1 MSGIPGRR
9 EPSAERQSFVRSP
22 AAVMLVSAAGQILMA
37 SDRMAVLLGVTPA
50 DMRNCALPVF
60 LGGGPLHTDLP
71 HQLRALQEDRVVSQ
85 SFLLPDRTELAATVS
100 LTPLRGAG
108 AVVTSVL
115 MVVSPM
121 SGRATAAA
129 DPVQGVHEHDLDI
142 ATFSHELRTPLHAIL
157 GSAELLL
164 DELDGDIVRRRELTQ
179 TVDVSARHLLA
190 LINDVLDI
198 MRLRSGKVVLD
209 ISLVSIGDVLE
220 SSLAFVRHAAA
231 AKSIQL
237 DSPEGVDPTGVWTDA
252 RRLKQIVANLLDNAI
267 KFTGPGGSVFVAV
280 ACTPGRGVTISVRDT
295 GIGMRAEVAQV
306 IFEPFEQVATAFARS
321 FGGTGLGLPVV
332 KGLVETLGGAVT
344 LTTTVGV
351 GSEFVVWLPIG
362 APEDGPAASR

>member
-1 MSGIPGRR
+1 MSGLPAGR
-9 EPSAERQSFVRSP
+9 EPSAERQTFVRSP

-37 SDRMAVLLGVTPA
+37 SDRMADMLGVTPA
-50 DMRNCALPVF
+50 DMRDCALPVF
-60 LGGGPLHTDLP
+60 LGSGPLHTDLS
-71 HQLRALQEDRVVSQ
+71 HQLRALLEDRVVTQ
-85 SFLLPDRTELAATVS
+85 SFLRPDRTELAATVS

-108 AVVTSVL
+108 AAVTSVL

-121 SGRATAAA
+121 SARAVAAA
-129 DPVQGVHEHDLDI
+129 GPEYSGHGHDLDI

-157 GSAELLL
+157 GSSELLL
-164 DELDGDIVRRRELTQ
+164 EDLDGDIARRRELTE

-190 LINDVLDI
+190 LINDMLDI

-231 AKSIQL
+231 AKSIRIY
-237 DSPEGVDPTGVWTDA
+237 SPSVVDPTGIWTDA
-252 RRLKQIVANLLDNAI
+252 RRLKQIVVNLLDNAI
-267 KFTGPGGSVFVAV
+267 KFTGPGGSVFVA
-280 ACTPGRGVTISVRDT
+280 TTFTREHGVTISVRDT
-295 GIGMRAEVAQV
+295 GIGIRPDVAHR

-362 APEDGPAASR
+362 VPDDAPAS